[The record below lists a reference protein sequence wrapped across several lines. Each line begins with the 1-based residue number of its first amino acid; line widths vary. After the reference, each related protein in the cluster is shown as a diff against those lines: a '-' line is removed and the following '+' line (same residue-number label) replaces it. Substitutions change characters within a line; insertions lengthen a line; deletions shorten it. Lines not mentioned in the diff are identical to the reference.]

1 MKFFRLSAAFAGFV
15 GLLAFA
21 NGAQAQSGQVAGA
34 QAWPTKPVK
43 LIVPFA
49 PGAGADIGAR
59 LAADGLSRKWG
70 QAVIVENRPGGDSLI
85 AVRAVV
91 SDNDDHQFLFTPT
104 GNFTPHPFRHE
115 KLGYVRERDLLP
127 IARFSNTILA
137 VGVASSLGVKTLP
150 EFIELARK
158 RPNELNVVTVPG
170 ITELVWDGFAKSL
183 DLKITKVPFTNLNQ
197 GAAEMATGR
206 IQGMMSSLAIMQP
219 VVQGNGARLIAVT
232 SRTRVPLIGDV
243 PTALEQGVPSLLLE
257 GLVGMFGPRS
267 LSPQLRKRIGD
278 EVAEVARQPEI
289 AERLR
294 ASGQTPNPGG
304 ADEFSA
310 DIIAQEKQVAEI
322 AKLIGLSRKD

>member
-1 MKFFRLSAAFAGFV
+1 MQETSRRSLFGGLGAAAFLAGP
-15 GLLAFA
+15 GH
-21 NGAQAQSGQVAGA
+21 AQSSN
-34 QAWPTKPVK
+34 WPTKPIRLV
-43 LIVPFA
+43 VPFT
-49 PGAGADIGAR
+49 PAGATDLLAR
-59 LAADGLSRKWG
+59 ILADTAARSLG
-70 QAVIVENRPGGDSLI
+70 QPIIVENRPGGDSLI
-85 AVRAVV
+85 AVRAVAI
-91 SDNDDHQFLFTPT
+91 DNDDHQFLFTPT

-158 RPNELNVVTVPG
+158 RPNELNVMTVPG
-170 ITELVWDGFAKSL
+170 ITDLVWDGFTKAL

-197 GAAEMATGR
+197 GAGEMATGR
-206 IQGMMSSLAIMQP
+206 MQATMSSLAIMQP
-219 VVQGNGARLIAVT
+219 VVQANGARLIAVT
-232 SRTRVPLIGDV
+232 SRERVPLIADV

-278 EVAEVARQPEI
+278 EVAEIARQPDI

-294 ASGQTPNPGG
+294 SSGQVPNPGG

-322 AKLIGLSRKD
+322 ARLIGLSRKE

>member
-21 NGAQAQSGQVAGA
+21 NGAQAQGA
-34 QAWPTKPVK
+34 QNWPTKPVK

-49 PGAGADIGAR
+49 PGAGADSGAR

-70 QAVIVENRPGGDSLI
+70 MSVIVENRPGGDSLI
-85 AVRAVV
+85 AIRAVV
-91 SDNDDHQFLFTPT
+91 GDNDDHQFLFTPT

-158 RPNELNVVTVPG
+158 RPNELNVMTVPG
-170 ITELVWDGFAKSL
+170 ITDLVWDGFTKAL

-197 GAAEMATGR
+197 GAGEMATGR
-206 IQGMMSSLAIMQP
+206 MQATMSSLAIMQP
-219 VVQGNGARLIAVT
+219 VVQANGARLIAVT
-232 SRTRVPLIGDV
+232 SRERVPLIADV

-278 EVAEVARQPEI
+278 EVAEIARQPDI

-294 ASGQTPNPGG
+294 SSGQVPNPGG

-322 AKLIGLSRKD
+322 ARLIGLSRKE

>member
-21 NGAQAQSGQVAGA
+21 NGAQAQGA
-34 QAWPTKPVK
+34 QNWSTKPVK

-59 LAADGLSRKWG
+59 LAADGLSRQWG
-70 QAVIVENRPGGDSLI
+70 MSVIVENRPGGDSLI
-85 AVRAVV
+85 AIRAVV
-91 SDNDDHQFLFTPT
+91 GDNDDHQFLFTPT

-158 RPNELNVVTVPG
+158 RPNELNVMTVPG
-170 ITELVWDGFAKSL
+170 ITDLVWDGFTKAL
-183 DLKITKVPFTNLNQ
+183 DLKITTVPFTNLTQ
-197 GAAEMATGR
+197 GAGEMATGR
-206 IQGMMSSLAIMQP
+206 MQATMSSLAIMQP
-219 VVQGNGARLIAVT
+219 VVQANGARLIAVT
-232 SRTRVPLIGDV
+232 SRERVPLIADV

-278 EVAEVARQPEI
+278 EVAEIARQPDI

-294 ASGQTPNPGG
+294 SSGQVPNPGG

-322 AKLIGLSRKD
+322 ARLIGLSRKE

>member
-1 MKFFRLSAAFAGFV
+1 M
-15 GLLAFA
+15 
-21 NGAQAQSGQVAGA
+21 
-34 QAWPTKPVK
+34 
-43 LIVPFA
+43 
-49 PGAGADIGAR
+49 
-59 LAADGLSRKWG
+59 
-70 QAVIVENRPGGDSLI
+70 
-85 AVRAVV
+85 
-91 SDNDDHQFLFTPT
+91 
-104 GNFTPHPFRHE
+104 
-115 KLGYVRERDLLP
+115 RERDLLP

-158 RPNELNVVTVPG
+158 RPNELNVMTVPG
-170 ITELVWDGFAKSL
+170 ITDLVWDGFTKAL

-197 GAAEMATGR
+197 GAGEMATGR
-206 IQGMMSSLAIMQP
+206 MQATMSSLAIMQP
-219 VVQGNGARLIAVT
+219 VVQANGARLIAVT
-232 SRTRVPLIGDV
+232 SRERVPLIADV

-278 EVAEVARQPEI
+278 EVAEIARQPDI

-294 ASGQTPNPGG
+294 SSGQVPNPGG

-322 AKLIGLSRKD
+322 ARLIGLSRKE

>member
-1 MKFFRLSAAFAGFV
+1 MKFFRLSAAFAGFISV
-15 GLLAFA
+15 LAFA
-21 NGAQAQSGQVAGA
+21 HVAHAQTAPV
-34 QAWPTKPVK
+34 WPIKPVK
-43 LIVPFA
+43 LVVPFA
-49 PGAGADIGAR
+49 PGTGADIGAR
-59 LAADGLSRKWG
+59 LAAEGLSRKWG
-70 QAVIVENRPGGDSLI
+70 TSVIVENRPGGDSLI
-85 AVRAVV
+85 AVRAVAI
-91 SDNDDHQFLFTPT
+91 DNDDHQFLFTPT

-137 VGVASSLGVKTLP
+137 VGVASSLGVKTLS

-170 ITELVWDGFAKSL
+170 ITELVWDGFTKAH
-183 DLKITKVPFTNLNQ
+183 DLKITKVPFNNITQ

-206 IQGMMSSLAIMQP
+206 MQVMMSALAVIQP
-219 VVQGNGARLIAVT
+219 VVQANGARFIAVT
-232 SRTRVPLIGDV
+232 SRERVPLVADV
-243 PTALEQGVPSLLLE
+243 PTSLEQGVPSLLLE
-257 GLVGMFGPRS
+257 GLVGVFGPRS
-267 LSPQLRKRIGD
+267 LNPQLRKRIGD
-278 EVAEVARQPEI
+278 EVAEVARQPDI

-294 ASGQTPNPGG
+294 SSGQVPNPGG

>member
-21 NGAQAQSGQVAGA
+21 NGAQAQGA
-34 QAWPTKPVK
+34 QNWPTKPVK

-70 QAVIVENRPGGDSLI
+70 MSVIVENRPGGDSLI
-85 AVRAVV
+85 AIRAVV
-91 SDNDDHQFLFTPT
+91 GDNDDHQFLFTPT

-158 RPNELNVVTVPG
+158 RPNELNVMTVPG
-170 ITELVWDGFAKSL
+170 ITDLVWDGFTKAL

-197 GAAEMATGR
+197 GAGEMATGR
-206 IQGMMSSLAIMQP
+206 MQATMSSLAIMQP
-219 VVQGNGARLIAVT
+219 VVQANGARLIAVT
-232 SRTRVPLIGDV
+232 SRERVPLIADV

-278 EVAEVARQPEI
+278 EVAEIARQPDI

-294 ASGQTPNPGG
+294 SSGQVPNPGG

-310 DIIAQEKQVAEI
+310 DNIAQEKQVAEI
-322 AKLIGLSRKD
+322 ARLIGLSRKE

>member
-21 NGAQAQSGQVAGA
+21 NGAQAQGA
-34 QAWPTKPVK
+34 QNWPTKPVK

-70 QAVIVENRPGGDSLI
+70 MSVIVENRPGGDSLI
-85 AVRAVV
+85 AIRAVV
-91 SDNDDHQFLFTPT
+91 GDNDDHQFLFTPT

-158 RPNELNVVTVPG
+158 RPNELNVMTVPG
-170 ITELVWDGFAKSL
+170 ITDLVWDGFTKAL

-197 GAAEMATGR
+197 GAGEMATGR
-206 IQGMMSSLAIMQP
+206 MQATMSSLAIMQP
-219 VVQGNGARLIAVT
+219 VVQANGARLIAVT
-232 SRTRVPLIGDV
+232 SRERVPLIADV

-278 EVAEVARQPEI
+278 EVAEIARQPDI

-294 ASGQTPNPGG
+294 SSGQVPNPGG

-322 AKLIGLSRKD
+322 ARLIGLSRKE